1 MTFRRWGLLYHSE
14 VVNVSANKNYE
25 QKRGKRTSLFITS
38 KHDKVCSCSE
48 KGAYLEP
55 SSV

>member
-1 MTFRRWGLLYHSE
+1 MFRGWGLLYHSG
-14 VVNVSANKNYE
+14 VINVSANKNYK

-55 SSV
+55 SSI